1 MNKISTFPFR
11 HPLGDC
17 TNNGLTSVGNS
28 FDLYFDVDIVDNIP
42 GKYVVDNIPDDALIL
57 VKRNLFGKSAW
68 YAKPA
73 SLFKSGTQSMMGG
86 NFVYTSD
93 SRFPGDAPI
102 PVHDRVEA

>member
-1 MNKISTFPFR
+1 MKKISTYPFR

-17 TNNGLTSVGNS
+17 TNNGLTSTGDS
-28 FDLYFDVDIVDNIP
+28 FDLYYSDDLEINLEEVPN
-42 GKYVVDNIPDDALIL
+42 DALVL
-57 VKRNLFGKSAW
+57 VKRELWGEPAW

-73 SLFKSGTQSMMGG
+73 YLLKSNKHSMSGG

-93 SRFPGDAPI
+93 SRFPGKAPI

>member
-1 MNKISTFPFR
+1 MQKISTYPFR

-28 FDLYFDVDIVDNIP
+28 FDLYFDVDS
-42 GKYVVDNIPDDALIL
+42 VDNIPDDALIL
-57 VKRNLFGKSAW
+57 VKRNLFGKPAW

>member
-1 MNKISTFPFR
+1 MNKILTFPFR

-17 TNNGLTSVGNS
+17 TNLGLTSVGNS
-28 FDLYFDVDIVDNIP
+28 FNLYFDTDDMDSV
-42 GKYVVDNIPDDALIL
+42 PDDSLVLI
-57 VKRNLFGKSAW
+57 KRNLFGKPAW

-73 SLFKSGTQSMMGG
+73 LLVKSNTHSMMGG

>member
-1 MNKISTFPFR
+1 MNKILTFPFR

-17 TNNGLTSVGNS
+17 TNNGLTSVGDN
-28 FDLYFDVDIVDNIP
+28 FELYFDDVPVVYSNDNLDS
-42 GKYVVDNIPDDALIL
+42 VPDDSLVLI
-57 VKRNLFGKSAW
+57 KRNLFGKPAW

-73 SLFKSGTQSMMGG
+73 SLVKSNTHSMMGG

>member
-17 TNNGLTSVGNS
+17 TNNGLTSVGDS
-28 FDLYFDVDIVDNIP
+28 FDLYFIDENSTDNT
-42 GKYVVDNIPDDALIL
+42 VDNIPDDSLIL
-57 VKRNLFGKSAW
+57 IKRNLFGKPAW

-73 SLFKSGTQSMMGG
+73 SLFKSGTHSMMGG

-102 PVHDRVEA
+102 PVHDRVE

>member
-1 MNKISTFPFR
+1 MNKYMQKISTYPFG

-17 TNNGLTSVGNS
+17 TNNGLTSVGDS
-28 FDLYFDVDIVDNIP
+28 FDLYFDVDN
-42 GKYVVDNIPDDALIL
+42 VDNIPDDSLVLI
-57 VKRNLFGKSAW
+57 KRNLFGKPAW

-73 SLFKSGTQSMMGG
+73 SLLKSGTQSMMGG

>member
-1 MNKISTFPFR
+1 MNKYMQKISTYPFR

-17 TNNGLTSVGNS
+17 TNNGLTSVGDS
-28 FDLYFDVDIVDNIP
+28 FDLYFDFDSA
-42 GKYVVDNIPDDALIL
+42 DNIPDDSLVLI
-57 VKRNLFGKSAW
+57 KRNLFGKPAW

-73 SLFKSGTQSMMGG
+73 SLVKSNTPSMMGG

-93 SRFPGDAPI
+93 SRFPGGAPI

>member
-1 MNKISTFPFR
+1 MNKYMQKISTYPFR

-28 FDLYFDVDIVDNIP
+28 FDLYFDVDS
-42 GKYVVDNIPDDALIL
+42 VDNIPDDALIL
-57 VKRNLFGKSAW
+57 VKRNLFGKPAW

>member
-1 MNKISTFPFR
+1 MNKYMQKISTYPFR

-17 TNNGLTSVGNS
+17 TNYGLTSVGDS
-28 FDLYFDVDIVDNIP
+28 FDLYFDVDN
-42 GKYVVDNIPDDALIL
+42 VDNIPDDALIL
-57 VKRNLFGKSAW
+57 VKRDLFGKPAW

-73 SLFKSGTQSMMGG
+73 SLLKSGTQSMMGG

>member
-1 MNKISTFPFR
+1 MNKITTFPFR

-17 TNNGLTSVGNS
+17 TNNGLTSVGDS
-28 FDLYFDVDIVDNIP
+28 FDLYFIDPTTPSSENT
-42 GKYVVDNIPDDALIL
+42 VDNIPDDALIL
-57 VKRNLFGKSAW
+57 IKRNLFGKPAW

-102 PVHDRVEA
+102 PVHDRVE